1 MLGELVII
9 ESRKMENVEKAISI
23 LDGKILL

>member
-9 ESRKMENVEKAISI
+9 ESRKMENVEKAISV